1 MRGCVSVQ
9 EESHEQSGLMKIAH
23 LKFLLS
29 RPDDIVAADEKRSIQ
44 QQLMALIE
52 ADHMAP
58 YYSYLVNRF
67 SWTADDQL
75 VARLEAENSTRL
87 AELDGRMA
95 EAEKNAGDSEVREA
109 MWHKAE
115 YLYRIGDKERAVV
128 AYEACFG
135 KTVGSSSRIDVVLAL
150 VRLGLAFGDNVLLAA
165 QVERAKLLVEA
176 GGDWERKNLLA
187 VYEAVYLIITRKFKE
202 AATLLL
208 DAIPTFTAYELFPY
222 TQLVFYAGVLSI
234 VSVDR
239 PTLKKRVL
247 TSPEI
252 LSTIDSVPHL
262 RPYLFSLYRTHYAD
276 FFHSLADIAPALL
289 RDQYLSAHVTYYL
302 REIRIVAYNQF
313 LESYRTA
320 TLTSMAAAFGVHRDF
335 MDAELFRFIGAGRV
349 NAKIDAVQGVVETN
363 RPDDKQQQYDKLVQ
377 AGDALLNR
385 IQNLTRVVNY

>member
-1 MRGCVSVQ
+1 
-9 EESHEQSGLMKIAH
+9 MKIAH
-23 LKFLLS
+23 LKFLLT
-29 RPDDIVAADEKRSIQ
+29 RADELVPSDEKKSIQ
-44 QQLMALIE
+44 QQMMAQIE
-52 ADHMAP
+52 ADSMAP
-58 YYSYLVNRF
+58 YYSYLVSRF
-67 SWTADDQL
+67 AWANDDKL
-75 VARLEAENSTRL
+75 VGRLEEENKKKL
-87 AELDGRMA
+87 DELDSKMS
-95 EAEKNAGDSEVREA
+95 EAEKNAGDTEVREA
-109 MWHKAE
+109 MWNKAE
-115 YLYRIGDKERAVV
+115 YLYRIGDKERAVL
-128 AYEACFG
+128 AYEACFA

-150 VRLGLAFGDNVLLAA
+150 IRLGLAFGDNVLLAA

-187 VYEAVYLIITRKFKE
+187 VYEALYMIITRKFKE

-222 TQLVFYAGVLSI
+222 TQLVFYAGVLSV

-252 LSTIDSVPHL
+252 LSTIDSIPHL
-262 RPYLFSLYRTHYAD
+262 RPYLFSLYRTHYAA
-276 FFHSLADIAPALL
+276 FFSSLASLSPQLL
-289 RDQYLSAHVTYYL
+289 RDQFLSAHVTYYL

-320 TLTSMAAAFGVHRDF
+320 TLTSMAAAFGVSRDF
-335 MDAELFRFIGAGRV
+335 MDSELFRFIGAGRV

-363 RPDDKQQQYDKLVQ
+363 RPDDKQQQYEKLLQ

>member
-1 MRGCVSVQ
+1 MA
-9 EESHEQSGLMKIAH
+9 IAH
-23 LKFLLS
+23 LKFLLT
-29 RPDDIVAADEKRSIQ
+29 RPDDLVGPDEKKTIQ
-44 QQLMALIE
+44 QQMMVQIE
-52 ADHMAP
+52 SAHMAP
-58 YYSYLVNRF
+58 YYTYLVNRF
-67 SWTADDQL
+67 AWSKDEQL
-75 VARLEAENSTRL
+75 VGRLEEENNKRL
-87 AELDGRMA
+87 AELDSKQS
-95 EAEKNAGDSEVREA
+95 EAAANAGDSEVREA
-109 MWHKAE
+109 MWNKAQ
-115 YLYRIGDKERAVV
+115 YLYGIGDKERAVV
-128 AYEACFG
+128 AYEECFA

-150 VRLGLAFGDNVLLAA
+150 IRLGLAFGDNVLLAA

-187 VYEAVYLIITRKFKE
+187 VYEAVYCIITRKFKE

-222 TQLVFYAGVLSI
+222 TQLVFYAGVLSV

-252 LSTIDSVPHL
+252 LSTIDSIPHL
-262 RPYLFSLYRTHYAD
+262 RSYLFSLYRTHYAD
-276 FFHSLADIAPALL
+276 FFHSLADLSPQLL
-289 RDQYLSAHVTYYL
+289 RDQFLSAHVTYYL
-302 REIRIVAYNQF
+302 REIRIVAYQQF

-320 TLTSMAAAFGVHRDF
+320 TLTSMAGAFGVSREF

>member
-1 MRGCVSVQ
+1 
-9 EESHEQSGLMKIAH
+9 MKIAN
-23 LKFLLS
+23 LKFLLT
-29 RPDDIVAADEKRSIQ
+29 RPDELVPAEEKKSIQ
-44 QQLMALIE
+44 QQMMAQIE
-52 ADHMAP
+52 AEHMAP
-58 YYSYLVNRF
+58 YYAYLVQRF
-67 SWTADDQL
+67 AWVNDEQL
-75 VARLEAENSTRL
+75 VQRLEDENKKKL
-87 AELDGRMA
+87 DELDAKQA

-109 MWHKAE
+109 MWNKAE
-115 YLYRIGDKERAVV
+115 YLYRIGDKERAIA
-128 AYEACFG
+128 AYETCFA

-150 VRLGLAFGDNVLLAA
+150 IRLGLAFGDNVLLAA

-208 DAIPTFTAYELFPY
+208 DSIPTFTAYELFPY
-222 TQLVFYAGVLSI
+222 TQLVFYAGVLSV

-262 RPYLFSLYRTHYAD
+262 RSFLFSLYRTQYAD
-276 FFHSLADIAPALL
+276 FFSSLAALSPQLL
-289 RDQYLSAHVTYYL
+289 RDQFLSAHVTYYL

-320 TLTSMAAAFGVHRDF
+320 TLTSMASAFGVTRDF

-363 RPDDKQQQYDKLVQ
+363 RPDDKQQQYDKLLQ

>member
-1 MRGCVSVQ
+1 MAISQ
-9 EESHEQSGLMKIAH
+9 
-23 LKFLLS
+23 LKFLLT
-29 RPDDIVAADEKRSIQ
+29 RPDDVVAADEKKSIQ
-44 QQLMALIE
+44 QRMMAQIE
-52 ADHMAP
+52 SDHMAP
-58 YYSYLVNRF
+58 YYHYLVSRF
-67 SWTADDQL
+67 AWVNDEQL
-75 VARLEAENSTRL
+75 VGRLEAENAKRL
-87 AELDGRMA
+87 AELDAATA

-109 MWHKAE
+109 MWNKAE
-115 YLYRIGDKERAVV
+115 YLYRIGDKERAVA
-128 AYEACFG
+128 AYEACFA

-222 TQLVFYAGVLSI
+222 SQLVFYAGVLSA

-247 TSPEI
+247 SSPEI

-262 RPYLFSLYRTHYAD
+262 RPFLFSLYRTQYAD
-276 FFHSLADIAPALL
+276 FFHSLSDVSPALL
-289 RDQYLSAHVTYYL
+289 RDQFLSAHVTYYL

-320 TLTSMAAAFGVHRDF
+320 TLSSMAAAFGVSREF

-363 RPDDKQQQYDKLVQ
+363 RPDDKQQQYEKLLQ

-385 IQNLTRVVNY
+385 IQNLTRIVNY

>member
-1 MRGCVSVQ
+1 
-9 EESHEQSGLMKIAH
+9 MKIAN
-23 LKFLLS
+23 LKFLLT
-29 RPDDIVAADEKRSIQ
+29 RPDDIVPADEKKSIQ
-44 QQLMALIE
+44 QQMMEQIE
-52 ADHMAP
+52 AEHMAP
-58 YYSYLVNRF
+58 YYHYLVQRF
-67 SWTADDQL
+67 NWVNDDKL
-75 VARLEAENSTRL
+75 VGRLEEENKKKL
-87 AELDGRMA
+87 EELDSKTA

-109 MWHKAE
+109 MWNKAE
-115 YLYRIGDKERAVV
+115 YLYRIGDKERAIV
-128 AYEACFG
+128 AYEACFA

-150 VRLGLAFGDNVLLAA
+150 IRMGLAFGDNVLLAA

-202 AATLLL
+202 AAALLL
-208 DAIPTFTAYELFPY
+208 DSIPTFTAYELFPY
-222 TQLVFYAGVLSI
+222 TQLVFYAGVLSV

-262 RPYLFSLYRTHYAD
+262 RSFLFSLYRTQYAD
-276 FFHSLADIAPALL
+276 FFSSLAAVSPALQ
-289 RDQYLSAHVTYYL
+289 RDQFLSAHVTYYL

-320 TLTSMAAAFGVHRDF
+320 TLTSMAAAFGVTRDF

-363 RPDDKQQQYDKLVQ
+363 RPDEKQQQYDKLLQ